1 MGDLT
6 GKVAII
12 TGAGA
17 GLGREEALQLARQ
30 GARVVIN
37 DIDLPKAAEAAQ
49 QTVADIKALG
59 GEAIVAL
66 GDCADTADAGR
77 VFKTALDTFGDVNI
91 MINNAGFTRD
101 KTIYGMTD
109 DEFDSVVRVH
119 LRGQFVNMRNAA
131 QYWREKAKSGPVY
144 GRLISTSSE
153 AMLYAS
159 PGQPNYAPAK
169 AGIAALSIGVAA
181 LMLKLG
187 VTCNVILP
195 RGRTAM
201 TENMPHAAMFDAPK
215 EGFDVFNPANVTPLV
230 GYLVSPEAAHISG
243 EVFVVWGGR
252 VNIVQRPR
260 LDVFY
265 DNPKGGK
272 WAINDL
278 HTTLAKYFTPE
289 HRTAVDGY
297 ALPPQ

>member
-6 GKVAII
+6 GKVAIV
-12 TGAGA
+12 TGAGR

-37 DIDLPKAAEAAQ
+37 DINLPDAAEAAHA
-49 QTVADIKALG
+49 TVADIKALG
-59 GEAIVAL
+59 VEAIAVL
-66 GDCADTADAGR
+66 GDCADSADSDR
-77 VFKTALDTFGDVNI
+77 LFKTTLDTFGDVNI
-91 MINNAGFTRD
+91 LVNNAGFTRD

-109 DEFDSVVRVH
+109 DEFDSVIRVH
-119 LRGQFVNMRNAA
+119 LRGHFVNMRNAA
-131 QYWREKAKSGPVY
+131 KYWREKAKAGPIY

-153 AMLYAS
+153 AMLFAS

-169 AGIAALSIGVAA
+169 AGIVALSMGVAA
-181 LMLKLG
+181 LMIKLG

-201 TENMPHAAMFDAPK
+201 TENMPHSALFAKPPA
-215 EGFDVFNPANVTPLV
+215 GFDVFDPANVAPVV
-230 GYLVSPEAAHISG
+230 GYLASPEAARISG
-243 EVFVVWGGR
+243 EVFVVWGGH

-265 DNPKGGK
+265 DSPNGGK
-272 WAINDL
+272 WDIADL
-278 HTTLAKYFTPE
+278 HKTLSQYFNEKHVP
-289 HRTAVDGY
+289 VQDGY
-297 ALPPQ
+297 GVPPQ